1 MSILTVALFE
11 AAECAELASRVRAHE
26 PHWTRRSTNEFF
38 TLGAA
43 SYMDDGPI
51 YLERANTIN
60 PLLEAGFGDL
70 HERIRTALTEQLG
83 APCAFA
89 APFALPG
96 FHIWRVPGIPTR
108 AEASLH
114 FDMQYE
120 RVPFPEHARSGFE
133 KPISFTL
140 PLVLPRCGGGLTVW
154 DVTVDQ
160 VNAFYRRTGYSVT
173 LEDLR
178 LLLTSRHH
186 AYEPGTLV
194 VHSGHMLHQIAPVPA
209 VEPDDERISLQGHG
223 IFYDGEWKLYW

>member
-1 MSILTVALFE
+1 MSILTAPLL
-11 AAECAELASRVRAHE
+11 APSECAELAARVRAYE
-26 PHWTRRSTNEFF
+26 RQWTRRSANEFF

-43 SYMDDGPI
+43 SYLDDPAF
-51 YLERANTIN
+51 YLERASATN
-60 PLLEAGFGDL
+60 PLLEAAFCDL
-70 HERIRTALTEQLG
+70 HERLRAALSDQLE

-89 APFALPG
+89 TPFALPG

-120 RVPFPEHARSGFE
+120 RVPFPERARSGFE

-140 PLVLPRCGGGLTVW
+140 PLVLPRCGGGLTTW

-160 VNAFYRRTGYSVT
+160 VNAFYRRTGYSVM
-173 LEDLR
+173 LDDLT
-178 LLLTSRHH
+178 LLLPARHH

-194 VHSGHMLHQIAPVPA
+194 LHSGHMLHQIAPVPS
-209 VEPDDERISLQGHG
+209 VEHDDERIALQGHG
-223 IFYDGEWKLYW
+223 VFYDGEWKLYW